1 MPEKTDKTKKYRI
14 RAIAIISMLVLVL
27 LSVALMQYYLCI
39 PSEFDEDRVLTLHK
53 QPENSIDVLMVGSS
67 ATQADFASVYAYDKY
82 GFTSY
87 PYSLDG
93 ATCAMWKPA
102 LQDALR
108 TQKPKLVVVDVF
120 GGGYDTEL
128 METRSNQEYIIM
140 THVPLSRE
148 KIEMAKDIHRNAGK
162 SSVAS
167 LIFPFIKYH
176 SNVPSNL
183 RNIRNR
189 LKAEFNDP
197 SPLKGIETLA
207 RDRDLA
213 YVDEASFTSET
224 AELDKNAE
232 RMIREFID
240 YCKEKDLKVLFVK
253 YPSVLTVNDPD
264 EMLVNLRANRI
275 LEIAEENG
283 YPTLNM
289 QPLFHELGLKEKKDF
304 YNHGH
309 ANVRGQKKITDYLGR
324 YIQDEMGIGPS
335 ELSAESKTDWDNSV
349 RYYNALVQ
357 MTEEFIKDGNDIS
370 VGDSPDSLEML
381 EKNMKEHDL

>member
-27 LSVALMQYYLCI
+27 LSVTLMQYYLCI
-39 PSEFDEDRVLTLHK
+39 PSEFDEDRVLNLHK

-108 TQKPKLVVVDVF
+108 TQKPKLVVVDIF

-183 RNIRNR
+183 RTIKNR
-189 LKAEFNDP
+189 LKAEFSEA

-213 YVDEASFTSET
+213 YVDEASFTSDT
-224 AELDKNAE
+224 AELDANAE

-253 YPSVLTVNDPD
+253 YPSVLTENDPD

-289 QPLFHELGLKEKKDF
+289 QPLFRELGLQEKKDF

-324 YIQDEMGIGPS
+324 YIQEEMGIGPS
-335 ELSAESKTDWDNSV
+335 ELSAESKADWDNSV

-357 MTEEFIKDGNDIS
+357 MTEEFIRGGNDIS

-381 EKNMKEHDL
+381 EKYMKEHDL

>member
-1 MPEKTDKTKKYRI
+1 
-14 RAIAIISMLVLVL
+14 MLVLVL

-39 PSEFDEDRVLTLHK
+39 PSDFDEDRVIMMHK

-67 ATQADFASVYAYDKY
+67 ATQADFASAYAYERY

-93 ATCAMWKPA
+93 ATCAVWKPA

-108 TQKPKLVVVDVF
+108 TQRPKLVVVDVF

-128 METRSNQEYIIM
+128 METRSNQVYMIM
-140 THVPLSRE
+140 NHVPLSRE
-148 KIEMAKDIHRNAGK
+148 KIEMAKEINRNTGK

-167 LIFPFIKYH
+167 LLFPFIKYH

-183 RNIRNR
+183 RNLKNR
-189 LKAEFNDP
+189 LKIEFAGP
-197 SPLKGIETLA
+197 SPMRGIETHTRTRTLA
-207 RDRDLA
+207 D
-213 YVDEASFTSET
+213 VDEASFTADT
-224 AELDKNAE
+224 AELDRNAE

-240 YCKEKDLKVLFVK
+240 YCKSENLQVLFVK
-253 YPSVLTVNDPD
+253 YPSVLTNEDAD

-289 QPLFHELGLKEKKDF
+289 QPLFHDLGLEEQKDF

-309 ANVRGQKKITDYLGR
+309 ANIWGQQKITDYLGR
-324 YIQDEMGIGPS
+324 YIQEEMGIGPS
-335 ELSAESKTDWDNSV
+335 DLSAEDKASWDNSV
-349 RYYNALVQ
+349 RYYNALVD
-357 MTEEFIKDGNDIS
+357 MAGGLISKNNDIS
-370 VGDSPDSLEML
+370 LGDTPDALEML
-381 EKNMKEHDL
+381 EKYMKEHDL

>member
-1 MPEKTDKTKKYRI
+1 MPEKAEKSRKYRR
-14 RAIAIISMLVLVL
+14 RAIAIVSMLVLVL

-39 PSEFDEDRVLTLHK
+39 PSDFDEDRVIMMHK

-67 ATQADFASVYAYDKY
+67 ATQADFASAYAYERY

-93 ATCAMWKPA
+93 ATCAVWKPA

-108 TQKPKLVVVDVF
+108 TQRPKLVVVDVF

-128 METRSNQEYIIM
+128 METRSNQVYMIM
-140 THVPLSRE
+140 NHVPLSCE
-148 KIEMAKDIHRNAGK
+148 KIEMAKEINRNTGK

-167 LIFPFIKYH
+167 LLFPFIKYH

-183 RNIRNR
+183 RNLKNR
-189 LKAEFNDP
+189 LKIEFAGP
-197 SPLKGIETLA
+197 SPMRGIETHTRTRTLA
-207 RDRDLA
+207 D
-213 YVDEASFTSET
+213 VDEASFTTET
-224 AELDKNAE
+224 AELDRNAE

-240 YCKEKDLKVLFVK
+240 YCKSENLQVLFVK
-253 YPSVLTVNDPD
+253 YPSVLTNEDAD

-283 YPTLNM
+283 YPILNM
-289 QPLFHELGLKEKKDF
+289 QPLFHELGLEEQKDF

-309 ANVRGQKKITDYLGR
+309 VNIWGQQKITDYLGH
-324 YIQDEMGIGPS
+324 YIQEEMGIGPS
-335 ELSAESKTDWDNSV
+335 DLSAEDKASWDNSI
-349 RYYNALVQ
+349 RYYNALVE
-357 MTEEFIKDGNDIS
+357 MAGGLISKNNDIS
-370 VGDSPDSLEML
+370 LGDTPDALEML
-381 EKNMKEHDL
+381 EKYMKEHDL

>member
-14 RAIAIISMLVLVL
+14 RAIAIISMLVFVL

-39 PSEFDEDRVLTLHK
+39 PSDFDEDRVMMMHK
-53 QPENSIDVLMVGSS
+53 QPENTIDVLMVGSS
-67 ATQADFASVYAYDKY
+67 ATQADYASAYAYEKY

-93 ATCAMWKPA
+93 ATCAVWKPA

-108 TQKPKLVVVDVF
+108 TQRPKLVVVDVF

-128 METRSNQEYIIM
+128 METRSNQVYTIM

-148 KIEMAKDIHRNAGK
+148 KVEMAKEINRNTGK
-162 SSVAS
+162 SSVVS
-167 LIFPFIKYH
+167 LLFPFIKYH

-183 RNIRNR
+183 RTLNNR
-189 LKAEFNDP
+189 LKMEFAGP
-197 SPLKGIETLA
+197 SPMRGIETHTRTRKLA
-207 RDRDLA
+207 D
-213 YVDEASFTSET
+213 VDEDTFTSDT
-224 AELDKNAE
+224 AELDSNAE

-240 YCKEKDLKVLFVK
+240 YCKSENLQVLFVK
-253 YPSVLTVNDPD
+253 YPSVLTTEDAD

-289 QPLFHELGLKEKKDF
+289 QPLFHDLGLEEQKDF

-309 ANVRGQKKITDYLGR
+309 ANIWGQQKITDYLGR
-324 YIQDEMGIGPS
+324 YIQEEMGIVPS
-335 ELSAESKTDWDNSV
+335 DLSPEDKASWDNSI
-349 RYYNALVQ
+349 RYYNALVD
-357 MTEEFIKDGNDIS
+357 MAGGLISKNNDIS
-370 VGDSPDSLEML
+370 LGDTPDALEML
-381 EKNMKEHDL
+381 EKYMKEHDL